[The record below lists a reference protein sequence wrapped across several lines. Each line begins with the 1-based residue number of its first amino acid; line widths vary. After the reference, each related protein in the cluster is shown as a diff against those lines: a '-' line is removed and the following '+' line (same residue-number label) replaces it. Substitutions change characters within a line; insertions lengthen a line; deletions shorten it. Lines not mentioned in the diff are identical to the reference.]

1 MAVKVLVNS
10 GPSFTITGCMDPLAL
25 NYDPLANDSCSICC
39 IYEAQITGCMD
50 PLALNYDSNA
60 TVNCCCS
67 YNTVPNTTSSNI
79 NLTNTVIGPTF
90 LGTIN
95 TTTVISAS
103 TTIRLCQAATCID
116 CTNFDWWNDTYIS
129 AHNGQSLQL
138 TSPILWQQIVDL
150 VTNSGQ
156 TFYATTSNGEPLDER
171 CCATA
176 NGTFKNGICFCD
188 KPSQEVSEPSCI
200 SNLNDFL
207 SLISTTEGYTFFT
220 NNFSTIGPSLDLTT
234 QQTNFILANINNSG
248 DTNSNGI
255 SDLTEARLILS
266 NALNLTGGFYVNF
279 GLSTGNPSLVNKGI
293 CDQYGGYWDTIGLTN
308 TNTSTTTTTT
318 VGTAVSGVGIVG
330 TQATPLPTL
339 RRVGKETPVG
349 TINLNTFVI
358 TQTPSTSSN
367 GNCMCKPIVD
377 QCVID
382 ITEVQIINT
391 LDLFN
396 NTIQIVTKNGTPIS
410 EACCNRLI
418 KDNNLPW
425 VWQSPYCYSVPKDD
439 CLPVTFSLNDTTMD
453 VPPCEND
460 LEISMWVYFG
470 KPENP
475 CQPIPDPPSDD
486 SITID
491 GVFCDITLTPNTGAV
506 IPVLNGN
513 VTLPNPSSS
522 NARQVG
528 TETPAGTID
537 LTTFVITQAADTKP
551 CCYNIT
557 NPILAKVSLTD
568 PTLNSLLTQVK
579 VYNSSTDYFDRW
591 VEVKATLPSSG
602 LTLNFGVKLEIYQGL
617 ACCCNYDIFV
627 DDIRVNCAKQES
639 SLVVNDIHCPG
650 FNLTR
655 VIDNKKSWAYNPG
668 IPSVGISDYD
678 NIERNDGSFGMLN
691 GEGTINR
698 TFAPSLDADIPWRY
712 TDYFKQSSVYEKHSN
727 LVLNSKELWLTFDMC
742 ADCPISGTT
751 LACPSGHTLSAN
763 TSICYQTNC
772 MSYNI
777 TNTGGDCSLDYTDCN
792 SNVITPIIV
801 SANTSIDVCST
812 VPPSTVFACTGL
824 VITSTTVCS
833 SSIVS
838 ATTVTTLT
846 YLSLYDL
853 KNYKKQFQ
861 SFWIPFM
868 EQFIPATTIW
878 VAGERWCSE
887 ACTIISPCDY
897 DFELV
902 DSEITVEAVPTGFFP
917 TTGSTTGTISSPV
930 LTGRTSTTILGTSSA
945 TLVTDTPLI
954 TPVVDLGLTRT
965 TTMVLSQLEAS
976 INMTAYQNNF
986 MTPIKQILL

>member
-339 RRVGKETPVG
+339 RRVGTETPVG

-751 LACPSGHTLSAN
+751 LVCPSGYTLSAN
-763 TSICYQTNC
+763 TTVCYQSNC

-777 TNTGGDCSLDYTDCN
+777 NNTGGDCTVDYTDCN
-792 SNVITPIIV
+792 SNTVISIIV
-801 SANTSIDVCST
+801 SANTSVDVCSI
-812 VPPSTVFACTGL
+812 VSPSTVFACTGI
-824 VITSTTVCS
+824 VYTPTTVCS

-838 ATTVTTLT
+838 ATTVSTLT

-902 DSEITVEAVPTGFFP
+902 DSEISLETVPTGFLP

-986 MTPIKQILL
+986 MTPIKQILV

>member
-1 MAVKVLVNS
+1 MAVKVLVNN

-25 NYDPLANDSCSICC
+25 NYDPLANDSCSTCC

-67 YNTVPNTTSSNI
+67 YNTVLNTTLSNK
-79 NLTNTVIGPTF
+79 NFTNTVIGPAF
-90 LGTIN
+90 LDAESYIKETVN
-95 TTTVISAS
+95 TTV
-103 TTIRLCQAATCID
+103 RLCQAATCID

-129 AHNGQSLQL
+129 THNGQSLQL

-188 KPSQEVSEPSCI
+188 KPLQEVSEPRCI

-220 NNFSTIGPSLDLTT
+220 NNFSIIGPSLDLTT
-234 QQTNFILANINNSG
+234 QQTNFILANINNNG

-293 CDQYGGYWDTIGLTN
+293 CDKYGGYWDTVGLTN
-308 TNTSTTTTTT
+308 TNTSNTTTTTIRTT
-318 VGTAVSGVGIVG
+318 VSSA
-330 TQATPLPTL
+330 
-339 RRVGKETPVG
+339 
-349 TINLNTFVI
+349 N
-358 TQTPSTSSN
+358 SN

-382 ITEVQIINT
+382 ITEVQVTNT

-396 NTIQIVTKNGTPIS
+396 NTIQIVTKNGTPIG
-410 EACCNRLI
+410 EDCCNRLI

-486 SITID
+486 TITID
-491 GVFCDITLTPNTGAV
+491 GLFCDITLTPNTGAV
-506 IPVLNGN
+506 VPVLNGDI
-513 VTLPNPSSS
+513 TLPNPSSS
-522 NARQVG
+522 TIKQV
-528 TETPAGTID
+528 
-537 LTTFVITQAADTKP
+537 VTKP

-568 PTLNSLLTQVK
+568 PTLNGLLTQVK

-602 LTLNFGVKLEIYQGL
+602 STLNFGVKLEIYQGL

-627 DDIRVNCAKQES
+627 DDIRVNCSKQES

-655 VIDNKKSWAYNPG
+655 VIDNKKSWVYNPG
-668 IPSVGISDYD
+668 IPSVGISNYD
-678 NIERNDGSFGMLN
+678 TIERNDGSFGMLN

-751 LACPSGHTLSAN
+751 LVCPNGFTLSAN
-763 TSICYQTNC
+763 TQICYQDVELKLFQN
-772 MSYNI
+772 
-777 TNTGGDCSLDYTDCN
+777 GDDFIFMDG
-792 SNVITPIIV
+792 
-801 SANTSIDVCST
+801 D
-812 VPPSTVFACTGL
+812 
-824 VITSTTVCS
+824 
-833 SSIVS
+833 
-838 ATTVTTLT
+838 
-846 YLSLYDL
+846 
-853 KNYKKQFQ
+853 NYIFQF
-861 SFWIPFM
+861 
-868 EQFIPATTIW
+868 
-878 VAGERWCSE
+878 
-887 ACTIISPCDY
+887 
-897 DFELV
+897 
-902 DSEITVEAVPTGFFP
+902 
-917 TTGSTTGTISSPV
+917 
-930 LTGRTSTTILGTSSA
+930 
-945 TLVTDTPLI
+945 
-954 TPVVDLGLTRT
+954 
-965 TTMVLSQLEAS
+965 
-976 INMTAYQNNF
+976 
-986 MTPIKQILL
+986 K